1 MKKFLFLLV
10 FLCVQIFVHAQ
21 FNVGGN
27 AILQIP
33 QGDFKNFS
41 KLHYGGSVSVGYTFD
56 QRIDLSFVYTRYGYT
71 ISRDFYNLD
80 SKTAE
85 AKFFFLKGITRPY
98 IGCGVGLITEIF
110 ELEPFPRQIENSWGV
125 EPKIG
130 VLFDSKTL
138 RNLFVDTSLSWLRD
152 DLTGRGPNA
161 INLSV
166 GLKYMI
172 DFRKTAGN

>member
-1 MKKFLFLLV
+1 MKKILFLSA

-27 AILQIP
+27 AILQFP
-33 QGDFKNFS
+33 QGDFKNIS
-41 KLHYGGSVSVGYTFD
+41 KFGYGGNASVGYTFD
-56 QRIDLSFVYTRYGYT
+56 QRIDLSFVYTNYWYGES
-71 ISRDFYNLD
+71 IGEFNLN
-80 SKTAE
+80 SKTVE
-85 AKFFFLKGITRPY
+85 AKFFFLNGITRPY
-98 IGCGVGLITEIF
+98 IGCGVGLFTEIF
-110 ELEPFPRQIENSWGV
+110 EGDPFPRQIENNWGV

-130 VLFDSKTL
+130 ALFDSKVL
-138 RNLFVDTSLSWLRD
+138 KKLFIDASLSWLRD

-172 DFRKTAGN
+172 DFKKGNM